1 AIAESRTFFEA
12 ETVVQTL
19 KGERLTLLFQ
29 INFPA
34 PPADLDSVLVS
45 ITDITER
52 KRAEYLTGQV
62 FESSPDPVAI
72 IGRDY
77 RFPRV
82 NPVSERYWGVTS
94 AQAMHMTVAD
104 CVGLELF
111 ESTFNPLCE
120 RCFAGEDVSYSGW
133 IPSTRG
139 RRYVSATCTPL
150 RPHSERV
157 DALLMISRD

>member
-1 AIAESRTFFEA
+1 
-12 ETVVQTL
+12 
-19 KGERLTLLFQ
+19 
-29 INFPA
+29 
-34 PPADLDSVLVS
+34 
-45 ITDITER
+45 R

-77 RFPRV
+77 RFRRV
-82 NPVSERYWGVTS
+82 NPVFERYWGVTS

-111 ESTFNPLCE
+111 ESTFKPLCE

-133 IPSTRG
+133 IPYTRG

-157 DALLMISRD
+157 DALLMISRDLTNEMLAVEELQRAQAELAHVTRVTTLGELAASI